1 MKGPFYVTR
10 IVAGPDVLTPEQRER
25 MWYVLGVVRQ
35 SRMNLDPKPLI
46 ELLEVDSVYESQNIV
61 NPLVGRDAIAEYLRG
76 RFQFFRQ
83 QREIKDLGQFI
94 PGEVDLPQSENYPCL
109 IVEGGGRRQALWVLE
124 LSENGLI
131 RRFDILTV
139 APHPSEA
146 RPLRPE
152 DPAGTHFR
160 N

>member
-1 MKGPFYVTR
+1 MKGPFHVTR
-10 IVAGPDVLTPEQRER
+10 VVAGPDLLTPEQRER

-35 SRMNLDPKPLI
+35 SRMNLDPEPLI
-46 ELLEVDSVYESQNIV
+46 ELLEVDSVYESQNILK
-61 NPLVGRDAIAEYLRG
+61 PLVGRNAIAEYLRQ
-76 RFQFFRQ
+76 RYKFFRQ
-83 QREIKDLGQFI
+83 QHEIKDMGRFV
-94 PGEVDLPQSENYPCL
+94 PGEVDLPQGENYPCL

-146 RPLRPE
+146 RPLMPG
-152 DPAGTHFR
+152 DPNGTH
-160 N
+160 